1 MKRMCECRAECGSY
15 ERYINSY
22 DRISVQKPV
31 VLNSYEDS
39 GELSFVS
46 VEKDPFVE
54 QVSSSNV
61 ANVYTTDVALAHLMV
76 ATRSQ
81 LSW

>member
-1 MKRMCECRAECGSY
+1 MERTCDCSAECGSY
-15 ERYINSY
+15 ERYINTY

-31 VLNSYEDS
+31 VLNSFEES
-39 GELSFVS
+39 GDLSFVS
-46 VEKDPFVE
+46 AEKDPFLE
-54 QVSSSNV
+54 ELSSKNV

>member
-1 MKRMCECRAECGSY
+1 MERMYECRAECGSY
-15 ERYINSY
+15 DRYINSY
-22 DRISVQKPV
+22 DRVSVQKPV
-31 VLNSYEDS
+31 VLNSFEER

-46 VEKDPFVE
+46 AEKDPFIE
-54 QVSSSNV
+54 QVSASNV